1 MPPDSERFHSSPRPV
16 RHDARRLRVLTWH
29 VHGNYLYYLSQVPH
43 DFYLV
48 TKPGHEPGYAGR
60 AGRLP
65 WGENVHEVPYDAV
78 REHSF
83 DCVLFQSRTHW
94 QSDRERVLSP
104 AQSRL
109 PTIYLEH
116 DPPQESPFLQPH
128 WVRDPNVLLVH
139 VTPFNAM
146 MWDSGNTPVRIIE
159 HGVLLPKPADYTGE
173 LERGIVVVNHLRRR
187 GRRLGADVF
196 EDARRHVPLDLVGM
210 ESDLLGGLG
219 EIDNIELPRFMSRYR
234 FFFNPIRWTSL
245 GLAVVEAMA
254 IGMPVVGLATTELAA
269 VIDRGT
275 NGYVDSDLRRLVP
288 VMHALLADRSLA
300 KTWGSHAR
308 RTAAE
313 RFSIERFIVDWKDAF
328 ATVSQ

>member
-1 MPPDSERFHSSPRPV
+1 
-16 RHDARRLRVLTWH
+16 
-29 VHGNYLYYLSQVPH
+29 
-43 DFYLV
+43 
-48 TKPGHEPGYAGR
+48 
-60 AGRLP
+60 
-65 WGENVHEVPYDAV
+65 
-78 REHSF
+78 
-83 DCVLFQSRTHW
+83 
-94 QSDRERVLSP
+94 VLSP

-219 EIDNIELPRFMSRYR
+219 EIDNIGLPRFMSRYR